1 LNILKIKRKS
11 AIGKAF
17 KIPLMETNAEGGRR
31 GGGGRDVREEGRPS
45 GKLVGEKKRNY
56 EIAIKR
62 LA

>member
-1 LNILKIKRKS
+1 MERKGHEEEAERKR
-11 AIGKAF
+11 
-17 KIPLMETNAEGGRR
+17 ER
-31 GGGGRDVREEGRPS
+31 RPS